1 MYMKFVI
8 VLTFAIV
15 IVGNVPWSFGVQ
27 KVSRSSEGWT
37 SSEYV
42 ETGQGK
48 SSVVNKSKVLTVVSP
63 NLKLSNSVG
72 SKIPSIV
79 VTLVVLIHVVPQY
92 IESRNQSTV
101 ESLVVHVEVQYISG
115 HTKVLERSR
124 CYVKKVMSVKMDSV
138 QDLIAAGEKLGY
150 EKEELRNYVTEQ
162 QKLQREER
170 AAARQREKEEREYQL
185 EMERMYH
192 EMKMK
197 QLQEEHELELANK
210 SAQGKVSDVM
220 VKPSVPKIP
229 PFDENKDEIDSY
241 LRRFERFATAMNWEK
256 PLWSTHLSALLKGR
270 ALDVYALMS
279 TSKVSDYDE
288 LKAALLRRYEMTEDG
303 FKKKFRSCRPEVGE
317 TFSQF
322 TVRLAS
328 YLTRWVEMSKITCSF
343 EALFDLMLRDQMLH
357 VCNFEL
363 AVFLK
368 QNVPKTVDQMSMLAD
383 QFREARNT
391 SAINLCSKAVNK
403 PEVSKVPEKP
413 KDARQHQ
420 QQKPRFVPN
429 NERKCF
435 VCNKYGHIATQ
446 CRFKSKNS
454 SAAVCKDERGK
465 GQTSDSNANPSNCA
479 ALIYSQNP
487 SIYSQVSDH
496 TTVLTSACHSTA
508 KPMPLSAG
516 YVEGHPVTLLR
527 DSGCRNI
534 VVRKSLVKEENF
546 TGRQETCVLA
556 DNTRIVVPVAKVV
569 IDSPYVS
576 GEYECWCMENPVFDL
591 IIGEVEN
598 ARKPHDP
605 DPEWKPNTITAVET
619 RQQVKEKQKK
629 YKPLKV
635 PDIVKDEINTD
646 DILREQQSD
655 PSLETARRYAQEGR
669 TSRDGKVKWFEKN
682 GLLYREYV
690 SAEKDGGKTYSQLI
704 VPSKFRHIVMKLAH
718 ESIMSGHLA
727 ISRTIS
733 RILSEFFWPGMQ
745 SEIKRFCRSCDTCQR
760 TVSKGTV
767 TKVPLGRMPLID
779 VPFKRV
785 AVDIVGPLHP
795 PTEKGNRFILTLVDY
810 ATRFPQAKALPGINT
825 ERVAEA
831 LLEMFSYTGIP
842 EEILTDMGSQ
852 FTSGLMK
859 EVSRLISLKQLTT
872 TPYHPMCNGLVERFN
887 GTLKQML
894 KRMCIDRPRDWDK
907 YLPTVLF
914 AYREVPQESLG
925 FAPFE
930 LLYGRTVRGPMTILK
945 ELWTKEIPD
954 QQVKSTYLY
963 ILDLRERLESTWELA
978 QENLKRAS
986 QRHKVYFDKKARV
999 RNMKPG
1005 EKVLVLLPSDSNKL
1019 LMQWKGPF
1027 QIVKKIGKVD
1037 YQLDVKGKVKTYH
1050 ANMLK
1055 RYVERCEPVVQCV
1068 MSVVDSEQIQFDES
1082 VGEYDEEAEFVH
1094 VQSRESYKDVD
1105 VNPDLNR
1112 EERQTLMDLLY
1123 RYSDVLTDVPGHT
1136 HVLEHEIRTTTD
1148 KPVRVSPRQIP
1159 FAMMETVKDEVR
1171 KMLEIG
1177 VIEYSES
1184 PCSSPIVLVA
1194 KKDNTYRFCVDFR
1207 ALNRI
1212 TVFDAE
1218 PMPDVDAMFAKL
1230 SGHKYFSRLDL
1241 SKGYWQVPL
1250 SDSARPMTAF
1260 QTPQGLFQFTK
1271 MPFGLVTAPA
1281 TFCRLMR
1288 EVLNNVSNV
1297 DNFIDDI
1304 LIFTHTFDQ
1313 HISVLSQVL
1322 QRLRSANLT
1331 ARPMKCSLTYRKL
1344 ECLGHIIGDDKVHPH
1359 PDKVSAIQQANHPT
1373 RSFLGLCDCIA
1384 VHAFGYKMQVKQ
1396 KTDASDRDIGAVLL
1410 QEEGEFKLPVAYAS
1424 RKLKPSEEHY
1434 STIEKE
1440 CLGII
1445 WSVQKFHRYL
1455 YGREFI
1461 LETDHHPLVYLNK
1474 TKLVNS
1480 RLMRWALSLQPYRF
1494 RIRAIRG
1501 KDNVGADYLSRQ

>member
-1 MYMKFVI
+1 MR
-8 VLTFAIV
+8 VL
-15 IVGNVPWSFGVQ
+15 
-27 KVSRSSEGWT
+27 
-37 SSEYV
+37 Y
-42 ETGQGK
+42 
-48 SSVVNKSKVLTVVSP
+48 
-63 NLKLSNSVG
+63 
-72 SKIPSIV
+72 
-79 VTLVVLIHVVPQY
+79 
-92 IESRNQSTV
+92 
-101 ESLVVHVEVQYISG
+101 
-115 HTKVLERSR
+115 
-124 CYVKKVMSVKMDSV
+124 
-138 QDLIAAGEKLGY
+138 
-150 EKEELRNYVTEQ
+150 
-162 QKLQREER
+162 
-170 AAARQREKEEREYQL
+170 
-185 EMERMYH
+185 
-192 EMKMK
+192 
-197 QLQEEHELELANK
+197 
-210 SAQGKVSDVM
+210 
-220 VKPSVPKIP
+220 
-229 PFDENKDEIDSY
+229 
-241 LRRFERFATAMNWEK
+241 
-256 PLWSTHLSALLKGR
+256 
-270 ALDVYALMS
+270 
-279 TSKVSDYDE
+279 
-288 LKAALLRRYEMTEDG
+288 
-303 FKKKFRSCRPEVGE
+303 
-317 TFSQF
+317 
-322 TVRLAS
+322 
-328 YLTRWVEMSKITCSF
+328 
-343 EALFDLMLRDQMLH
+343 

-391 SAINLCSKAVNK
+391 SAINLCSKAVHK
-403 PEVSKVPEKP
+403 PEVRKVPEKP

-420 QQKPRFVPN
+420 QQKP
-429 NERKCF
+429 
-435 VCNKYGHIATQ
+435 
-446 CRFKSKNS
+446 
-454 SAAVCKDERGK
+454 
-465 GQTSDSNANPSNCA
+465 
-479 ALIYSQNP
+479 
-487 SIYSQVSDH
+487 
-496 TTVLTSACHSTA
+496 
-508 KPMPLSAG
+508 
-516 YVEGHPVTLLR
+516 
-527 DSGCRNI
+527 
-534 VVRKSLVKEENF
+534 SLVKEENF

-556 DNTRIVVPVAKVV
+556 DSTRIVVPVAKVV

-635 PDIVKDEINTD
+635 PEIVKDEINPD

-669 TSRDGKVKWFEKN
+669 RSRDGKVKWFEKN
-682 GLLYREYV
+682 GLLYRKYL
-690 SAEKDGGKTYSQLI
+690 SAEKDSGKTYSQLI

-718 ESIMSGHLA
+718 ELIMSGHLA
-727 ISRTIS
+727 ISRTIC
-733 RILSEFFWPGMQ
+733 RTLSEFFWPGMQ

-810 ATRFPQAKALPGINT
+810 ATRFPQAKALPGIDT

-872 TPYHPMCNGLVERFN
+872 TPYHPMCNGLVEWFN
-887 GTLKQML
+887 GTLKQMP

-914 AYREVPQESLG
+914 AYREVPQESLV

-930 LLYGRTVRGPMTILK
+930 LLYSRTVRGPMTILK
-945 ELWTKEIPD
+945 ELWTEKIPD
-954 QQVKSTYLY
+954 PQVKSTYQY
-963 ILDLRERLESTWELA
+963 ILDLRELLESTWELA

-986 QRHKVYFDKKARV
+986 ERHKVYFDKKARV
-999 RNMKPG
+999 PNMKPG

-1055 RYVERCEPVVQCV
+1055 RYIERCEPVVQCV

-1112 EERQTLMDLLY
+1112 DERQTLMDLL
-1123 RYSDVLTDVPGHT
+1123 H
-1136 HVLEHEIRTTTD
+1136 RTTTD

-1171 KMLEIG
+1171 KMLEIR

-1184 PCSSPIVLVA
+1184 PYSSPIVLVA
-1194 KKDNTYRFCVDFR
+1194 KKDNTYRFCVDFT

-1241 SKGYWQVPL
+1241 TKGYWQVPL

-1260 QTPQGLFQFTK
+1260 QTPQGYFQFTK

-1304 LIFTHTFDQ
+1304 LIFTHAFDQ

-1322 QRLRSANLT
+1322 QRLRLANLT
-1331 ARPMKCSLTYRKL
+1331 ARPMKCSLAYRKL

-1373 RSFLGLCDCIA
+1373 TKKQLRSFLGLVNFYRKFISNFAHIA
-1384 VHAFGYKMQVKQ
+1384 LPLTDLIRKFSPSKLQWTEAQELAFQNLKASIIQSPILKLPGLSKVFIVQ
-1396 KTDASDRDIGAVLL
+1396 TDASDRGIGAVLL

-1455 YGREFI
+1455 YGKEFI

-1480 RLMRWALSLQPYRF
+1480 RLRRWASSLQPYRF